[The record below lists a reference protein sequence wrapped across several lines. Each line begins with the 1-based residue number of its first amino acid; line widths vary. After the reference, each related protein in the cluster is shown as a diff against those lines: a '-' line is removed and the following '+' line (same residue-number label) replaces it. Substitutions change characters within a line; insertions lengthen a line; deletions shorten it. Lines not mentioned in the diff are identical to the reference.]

1 MRISYRYGG
10 VKKVT
15 EHIVD
20 AENET
25 YYDKFAKTTSDQ
37 VIVNKV
43 QDTRLDVVLK
53 DLETRI
59 SGDSSVP
66 SQVGNSGKFLSTNG
80 STLEWRV
87 IDALPSQTNNADK
100 VLSTNGSSAYWAVP
114 LKLTSTIYPAVSD
127 NKLGSYGVS
136 SEAARADHKHPL
148 PVYFIE
154 SYMTAIGGETEIT
167 LTEEQYPSNNR
178 PTGFHLYRNGLL
190 LSPTTDYTFDSVN
203 KRITFSKAC
212 AAKENII
219 IVLGYLLGDSNISVG
234 GNSINISDVL
244 NAILD
249 TEVVPL
255 MDGEAAI
262 GTSEKV
268 AREDHKHPS
277 DTSKANINSPLFT
290 GTPRIL
296 INPTVNTNDNSIAT
310 TKFVNDQINTK
321 LLNIIPAQSES
332 TAGKVLAS
340 DGSRVF
346 WKTDQDSQELPQI
359 EYADIGKFL
368 IANTEGLPEWVEL
381 SQEIPD
387 STESE
392 IGSVLTLDSNKNPV
406 WSVVPNEIPEINDDT
421 SNKILSNNGANLTWV
436 NNEHII
442 LSNLN
447 PRMNSNRAYP
457 GVLNEAA
464 RIDHEHEH
472 DNTKADI
479 DSPIFTGD
487 PQSPTPLTSN
497 NSTSIATTAF
507 VNNLVSREIS
517 RVETA
522 NNNYILQNSSTLF
535 TLQNINEKLQDLGN
549 LDSNIDNLTIDFS
562 LGNHALVMLNNDISF
577 SFTINS
583 IANSNFR
590 KVSLTL
596 YNANQYMIEWPENV
610 HWDGIY
616 APMIETV
623 MTTIEF
629 ITFNN
634 GGDWYGKVWGNF
646 N

>member
-1 MRISYRYGG
+1 LRISYRYGG

>member
-114 LKLTSTIYPAVSD
+114 LKLTSTIYPVVSD

-136 SEAARADHKHPL
+136 EEAARADHKHPL

-234 GNSINISDVL
+234 GNSINISEVL

-392 IGSVLTLDSNKNPV
+392 IGSVLTLDNNKNPV

-507 VNNLVSREIS
+507 VNNLVSRELS
-517 RVETA
+517 RVESA

-549 LDSNIDNLTIDFS
+549 LDLNIDNLTIDFS

-583 IANSNFR
+583 TANSNFR